1 MKTKLMKLSI
11 SILLIAAFL
20 GMLAGFQFDIFV
32 VHFICEFVGFLAIL
46 GCLSLAIAI
55 IVSIEDKKGEKE
67 DVK

>member
-11 SILLIAAFL
+11 SILLIAVFL

-32 VHFICEFVGFLAIL
+32 VHFICEFVGFLAIF

-55 IVSIEDKKGEKE
+55 IVSINDKKGEQE

>member
-20 GMLAGFQFDIFV
+20 GMLAGFQFDVFA

-46 GCLSLAIAI
+46 CCLSLAIAI
-55 IVSIEDKKGEKE
+55 IVSIDDKKGEQE

>member
-1 MKTKLMKLSI
+1 MKTKLMKLLI

-20 GMLAGFQFDIFV
+20 GISAGFQFDIFA

-46 GCLSLAIAI
+46 CCLSLALAI
-55 IVSIEDKKGEKE
+55 IVSIDDKKGEKE

>member
-1 MKTKLMKLSI
+1 MKTKLIKILT

-20 GMLAGFQFDIFV
+20 GTLAGFQFDIFV

-46 GCLSLAIAI
+46 CCLSLAIAI
-55 IVSIEDKKGEKE
+55 IVSIDDEKGEKE

>member
-67 DVK
+67 DV

>member
-1 MKTKLMKLSI
+1 MKTKLMKLLT

-20 GMLAGFQFDIFV
+20 GILAGFQFDIFV

-46 GCLSLAIAI
+46 CCLSLAIAI
-55 IVSIEDKKGEKE
+55 IVSIDDKKGEQE

>member
-11 SILLIAAFL
+11 SIILIAAFL
-20 GMLAGFQFDIFV
+20 GISAGYQFDVFA

-46 GCLSLAIAI
+46 CCLSLAIAI
-55 IVSIEDKKGEKE
+55 VVSIDDKKGEKE

>member
-20 GMLAGFQFDIFV
+20 GMLAGFQFDIFA

-46 GCLSLAIAI
+46 CCLSLVIAI
-55 IVSIEDKKGEKE
+55 IVSIDDKKGEKE

>member
-1 MKTKLMKLSI
+1 MKTKLIKILT

-46 GCLSLAIAI
+46 GCLSLVIAI

>member
-1 MKTKLMKLSI
+1 MKTKFIKLSI
-11 SILLIAAFL
+11 SILLIAVFL
-20 GMLAGFQFDIFV
+20 GMLAGFQFDVFA